1 MKTNKPNINKF
12 LMSPQP
18 QTYPSNSHP
27 LGGIVLKLLGVVR
40 VASMKNRFRPS
51 QMVPPKVI
59 HQVQMKVK
67 KLLAR
72 TMY

>member
-1 MKTNKPNINKF
+1 MKTNKLNINKF

-27 LGGIVLKLLGVVR
+27 LRRIVLKLLGMVR
-40 VASMKNRFRPS
+40 MPSMANAFRFN
-51 QMVPPKVI
+51 QMVLPKVI

-72 TMY
+72 MMY